1 MMKAMQSEVAPIWAR
16 RQYESSF
23 PESIKNKPFIANAPT
38 MRKLL
43 TLVEIAASTDEPVL
57 VTGETGTGKEL
68 IARMVHDRSERAQR
82 PFVPVNCAAIPES
95 LFEREFFGHA
105 KGAYTGAETARAG
118 LCEEADGGTLFLDEI
133 GDMPAYLQVKLLR
146 LLQEGTYRRLGDP
159 EERRVDLRVVAAT
172 NAPLPELIA
181 AGRFRQDLYYRLQ
194 TLEMPIPPLRERP
207 EDLDDLMDLFVRQAL
222 GEDVTAAS
230 IFARGVL
237 STFRRYPWPG
247 NVRELEAMTRRMA
260 LLARHGGQAT
270 VDMLPEQLARWRER
284 RVRQKGSLS
293 LTAYLEEA
301 ERGRIDQALILK
313 GGNRSE
319 AARVLGISRN
329 QLYRKMEK
337 LGIRAPR

>member
-1 MMKAMQSEVAPIWAR
+1 MDSMREQGHPIWLRKKLETEKKKRVGAA
-16 RQYESSF
+16 
-23 PESIKNKPFIANAPT
+23 PFIANAPS

-43 TLVEIAASTDEPVL
+43 TLVEIAASTREPVL

-68 IARMVHDRSERAQR
+68 IARMVHDQSERSSR

-105 KGAYTGAETARAG
+105 KGAYTGAEQARAG

-133 GDMPAYLQVKLLR
+133 GDMPSYLQVKLLR

-159 EERRVDLRVVAAT
+159 EERRVDLRIVAAT
-172 NAPLPELIA
+172 NAPLPDLIA

-207 EDLDDLMDLFVRQAL
+207 EDLDDLMNLFVRQAL
-222 GEDVTAAS
+222 DDDVSAAT

-237 STFRRYPWPG
+237 NTFRRYPWPG

-260 LLARHGGQAT
+260 LMARHSGQAT

-284 RVRQKGSLS
+284 RVKQSGSLS

-313 GGNRSE
+313 AGNRSE
-319 AARVLGISRN
+319 AARALGISRN